1 MAVRLKHSESIT
13 VGKEGIKLGGSF
25 SLTSDELAKMEGK
38 DVAKKVRSV
47 KEGIE
52 DRVLSSARFIG
63 HKRSQVS
70 KLVRN
75 APMLNRS
82 RIEKS

>member
-25 SLTSDELAKMEGK
+25 SLTSDELAKVEGK
-38 DVAKKVRSV
+38 DVAKKVRSL

-52 DRVLSSARFIG
+52 DRVLSSARFVG
-63 HKRSQVS
+63 RKRSQVS
-70 KLVRN
+70 KFARS
-75 APMLNRS
+75 AARLNRS
-82 RIEKS
+82 GIDKS

>member
-13 VGKEGIKLGGSF
+13 VGKEGIKLGGSL

-52 DRVLSSARFIG
+52 DRVLSSARFVG
-63 HKRSQVS
+63 RKRSQVS

-75 APMLNRS
+75 APRLNKS

>member
-25 SLTSDELAKMEGK
+25 SLTSDELAKVEGK

-52 DRVLSSARFIG
+52 DRVLSSARFVG
-63 HKRSQVS
+63 RKRSQLG
-70 KLVRN
+70 KIVRK
-75 APMLNRS
+75 APGLNRS
-82 RIEKS
+82 

>member
-25 SLTSDELAKMEGK
+25 SLTSDELAKVEGK
-38 DVAKKVRSV
+38 NVAKKVRGM

-52 DRVLSSARFIG
+52 DKVLSSARFVG
-63 HKRSQVS
+63 RKRSQVS

-75 APMLNRS
+75 APGLNKS

>member
-13 VGKEGIKLGGSF
+13 VGKEGIKLGGLVLPDF
-25 SLTSDELAKMEGK
+25 DELAKNEGK

-52 DRVLSSARFIG
+52 DRVLSSARFVG
-63 HKRSQVS
+63 RSALRSVS
-70 KLVRN
+70 SCEMRLD
-75 APMLNRS
+75 
-82 RIEKS
+82 